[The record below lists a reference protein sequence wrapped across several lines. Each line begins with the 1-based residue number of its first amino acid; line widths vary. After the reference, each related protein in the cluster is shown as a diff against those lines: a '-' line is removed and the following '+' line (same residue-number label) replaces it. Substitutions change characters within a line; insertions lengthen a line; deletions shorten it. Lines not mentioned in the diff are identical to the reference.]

1 MIKIGLLGFDFKA
14 PNKGCEALSYA
25 FIEMLSDISNESM
38 EIHVFSYG
46 ELGDIP
52 RQYPKFSFVWHRLNM
67 KNPGFLI
74 KMKQIFDDCECV
86 FDITYG
92 DGFSD
97 IYGKVWNANTDL
109 AKQIAIM
116 SKASLVL
123 MPRAVL
129 YERVKKMGDSSCKK
143 SRFGFFERYTIC
155 TRNAR
160 IRSRKSCGGNR
171 LGFCT
176 AIF

>member
-67 KNPGFLI
+67 KNPIFLI
-74 KMKQIFDDCECV
+74 KMKQVFDDCKCV
-86 FDITYG
+86 
-92 DGFSD
+92 
-97 IYGKVWNANTDL
+97 L
-109 AKQIAIM
+109 AFQT
-116 SKASLVL
+116 L
-123 MPRAVL
+123 P
-129 YERVKKMGDSSCKK
+129 
-143 SRFGFFERYTIC
+143 
-155 TRNAR
+155 
-160 IRSRKSCGGNR
+160 
-171 LGFCT
+171 
-176 AIF
+176 

>member
-74 KMKQIFDDCECV
+74 KMKQILM
-86 FDITYG
+86 I
-92 DGFSD
+92 
-97 IYGKVWNANTDL
+97 ANVYLTL
-109 AKQIAIM
+109 
-116 SKASLVL
+116 L
-123 MPRAVL
+123 MEMAFL
-129 YERVKKMGDSSCKK
+129 IFTG
-143 SRFGFFERYTIC
+143 RFGMPIQILQNKLQLCQRHH
-155 TRNAR
+155 
-160 IRSRKSCGGNR
+160 
-171 LGFCT
+171 
-176 AIF
+176 

>member
-86 FDITYG
+86 F
-92 DGFSD
+92 
-97 IYGKVWNANTDL
+97 
-109 AKQIAIM
+109 
-116 SKASLVL
+116 
-123 MPRAVL
+123 
-129 YERVKKMGDSSCKK
+129 
-143 SRFGFFERYTIC
+143 
-155 TRNAR
+155 
-160 IRSRKSCGGNR
+160 
-171 LGFCT
+171 
-176 AIF
+176 